1 MDVTRRW
8 RTRAAIAVMACA
20 LTLLRAA
27 AGHAAIVVDS
37 TTSASAHGQH
47 PHVVPH
53 RRRRPEARPG
63 RRRDQPRWEQDRD
76 GGDLRWNAPHAHR
89 LSERTR
95 KREPR
100 RDLVP
105 GRAFPRHGQ
114 RRRQPLGIGGR
125 GRRRDLVQR
134 RESDHAVRHL
144 RVGPGDERV
153 AKRDCLERGRAGR
166 ARYSRHPRGCGSAS
180 ASAGQTVR
188 GGFDLFSTPRGIGES
203 LGDGGFFEVAPCR
216 LTIRPRGAD
225 DVSPRRGP
233 RPARTSASAASSRFL
248 MGAGCQ
254 GRA

>member
-1 MDVTRRW
+1 MKPAYRPERGAEEPSMDVTRRW

-63 RRRDQPRWEQDRD
+63 RGRDQPRWEQDRD
-76 GGDLRWNAPHAHR
+76 GRDLRWNAPHAHR

-105 GRAFPRHGQ
+105 DRVFPRHGQ
-114 RRRQPLGIGGR
+114 RRRQPLGIGGP

-134 RESDHAVRHL
+134 RESAHAVRHL

-153 AKRDCLERGRAGR
+153 AKRLPRVRPGRSCSILSPPTGIRTGLTDSHRQTLQRGAPRSQGQQQGAWRRARHPCTAPLLPRRIVAGR
-166 ARYSRHPRGCGSAS
+166 R
-180 ASAGQTVR
+180 
-188 GGFDLFSTPRGIGES
+188 
-203 LGDGGFFEVAPCR
+203 
-216 LTIRPRGAD
+216 
-225 DVSPRRGP
+225 
-233 RPARTSASAASSRFL
+233 
-248 MGAGCQ
+248 
-254 GRA
+254 